1 MVSWGSLL
9 TTQVHH
15 YQDYVASTAHIMKKL
30 IKIAFLKF
38 YVRLKN
44 VKKIKHFFHFLK
56 LEVNLKILG
65 TIFI

>member
-44 VKKIKHFFHFLK
+44 VKKIKHFS
-56 LEVNLKILG
+56 
-65 TIFI
+65 IF

>member
-38 YVRLKN
+38 YVRLKMLKN
-44 VKKIKHFFHFLK
+44 KAFFPFFKIRK
-56 LEVNLKILG
+56 VNLKIG

>member
-15 YQDYVASTAHIMKKL
+15 YQDYVVSTAHIMKKL

-44 VKKIKHFFHFLK
+44 KAFFPFFKIRK
-56 LEVNLKILG
+56 VNLKILG
-65 TIFI
+65 TTFI